1 MNIGISIAIF
11 LVFLA
16 GIITLQVFYF
26 KTDRK
31 LLLVP
36 AGGLG
41 IIGGI
46 VGLMLS
52 TYYSTAADRV
62 KTEIIFNN
70 TLAVDELESLES
82 YIIVCIFA
90 AIMLFASIIITIAIP
105 IVKKILDDR
114 GILSLDIDE

>member
-1 MNIGISIAIF
+1 MNIGISIVIF

-16 GIITLQVFYF
+16 GIIALQVFYF

-31 LLLVP
+31 LLLLP

-41 IIGGI
+41 AIGGV

-52 TYYSTAADRV
+52 TYYSTALDRV

-70 TLAVDELESLES
+70 TQAVEELESLQS
-82 YIIVCIFA
+82 YTIICIFA
-90 AIMLFASIIITIAIP
+90 GIMLFASIVITIAMP
-105 IVKKILDDR
+105 LVKKILDER

>member
-1 MNIGISIAIF
+1 MNIAIAIAIF
-11 LVFLA
+11 LVFIA

-41 IIGGI
+41 ILGGI

-52 TYYSTAADRV
+52 TYYGTALERIKGEV
-62 KTEIIFNN
+62 LFNYGQSMDQIDSFE
-70 TLAVDELESLES
+70 T
-82 YIIVCIFA
+82 YILLCIFFS
-90 AIMLFASIIITIAIP
+90 IILFASIIITIAFP
-105 IVKKILDDR
+105 IIKKILIERD
-114 GILSLDIDE
+114 ILNLEIE